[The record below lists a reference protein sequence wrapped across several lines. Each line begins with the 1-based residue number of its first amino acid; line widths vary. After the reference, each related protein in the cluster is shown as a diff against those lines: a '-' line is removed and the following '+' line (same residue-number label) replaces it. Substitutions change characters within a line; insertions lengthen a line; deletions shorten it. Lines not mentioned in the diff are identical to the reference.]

1 MAIFL
6 GVSAAQK
13 HILLSEFSS
22 ATVQHSLSQ
31 PESFIVTGKLY
42 DLIHYLSYPVR
53 QFELVNVHGE
63 VHHFLESKIQLL
75 L

>member
-1 MAIFL
+1 ML
-6 GVSAAQK
+6 LSAATK
-13 HILLSEFSS
+13 RILLFKIRCAS
-22 ATVQHSLSQ
+22 VQHSLSQ